1 MGNKRKLN
9 KYKNVPKFNF
19 ATVGIAIGVGLIV
32 LLLVFFFKITFEEPN
47 VNVVGSVEQ
56 RGSKVAKTTNPPKKV
71 VVKPQKEGKPSI
83 GGEKKTRE
91 KEPSIGGEKKTREKD
106 SIVIITPPQEAGETA
121 KKNFAQKK
129 EVSKPS
135 TTGKVVKKESHATK
149 PKEKPSSTR
158 KIIGRVVYVIQIGS
172 FRDKKRALLLKKTMV
187 KRGYKIKIV
196 KGIVKGKTWY
206 RVRVG
211 SGSDK
216 ESISELMQRLKGAK
230 VFGMNLKPIV
240 MR

>member
-56 RGSKVAKTTNPPKKV
+56 KGSKVAKTTNPPKKV
-71 VVKPQKEGKPSI
+71 VVKPQKVVVKPQKKEKPGVGEGK
-83 GGEKKTRE
+83 KT
-91 KEPSIGGEKKTREKD
+91 KEENN
-106 SIVIITPPQEAGETA
+106 IVIITPPQETGETA
-121 KKNFAQKK
+121 KKNLAQKK
-129 EVSKPS
+129 GVSKPS
-135 TTGKVVKKESHATK
+135 TTEKVVKKEPHVVK
-149 PKEKPSSTR
+149 PKEKPSSTN
-158 KIIGRVVYVIQIGS
+158 KITGRVVYVIQIGS
-172 FRDKKRALLLKKTMV
+172 FRDKKRALLLKKTME

-216 ESISELMQRLKGAK
+216 ESISELMQRLKGEK
-230 VFGMNLKPIV
+230 VFGMNLKPII

>member
-71 VVKPQKEGKPSI
+71 VVKPQKEGK
-83 GGEKKTRE
+83 
-91 KEPSIGGEKKTREKD
+91 PSIGGEKKTREKD

-216 ESISELMQRLKGAK
+216 ESISELMQRLKGEK

>member
-1 MGNKRKLN
+1 LGNKRKLN

-56 RGSKVAKTTNPPKKV
+56 KGSKVVKTTNPPEKV

-83 GGEKKTRE
+83 GDEKKTKE
-91 KEPSIGGEKKTREKD
+91 KNN
-106 SIVIITPPQEAGETA
+106 IVILTPPQETGETA
-121 KKNFAQKK
+121 KENFAQKK

-135 TTGKVVKKESHATK
+135 TTEKVVKKESHATEPKKK
-149 PKEKPSSTR
+149 PPSTK
-158 KIIGRVVYVIQIGS
+158 KITGRVVYVIQIGS
-172 FRDKKRALLLKKTMV
+172 FRDKRRALLLKETMV

-216 ESISELMQRLKGAK
+216 ESISELMQQLKGEK

>member
-83 GGEKKTRE
+83 GDEKKT
-91 KEPSIGGEKKTREKD
+91 
-106 SIVIITPPQEAGETA
+106 
-121 KKNFAQKK
+121 
-129 EVSKPS
+129 
-135 TTGKVVKKESHATK
+135 
-149 PKEKPSSTR
+149 KEKNRLPP
-158 KIIGRVVYVIQIGS
+158 GRLLVGWCML
-172 FRDKKRALLLKKTMV
+172 FRLVLSGI
-187 KRGYKIKIV
+187 KRG
-196 KGIVKGKTWY
+196 
-206 RVRVG
+206 
-211 SGSDK
+211 
-216 ESISELMQRLKGAK
+216 L
-230 VFGMNLKPIV
+230 FC
-240 MR
+240 